1 MRRVYRLW
9 RYVASVTGAAV
20 LFQTSGCAMDTEAL
34 GSTLNTA
41 LSGALQAWLTA
52 LLSGTT

>member
-1 MRRVYRLW
+1 MRRICRLW
-9 RYVASVTGAAV
+9 RYAANITGAAV
-20 LFQTSGCAMDTEAL
+20 LFQASGCAIDTEAL

-41 LSGALQAWLTA
+41 LSEALQTWLTA